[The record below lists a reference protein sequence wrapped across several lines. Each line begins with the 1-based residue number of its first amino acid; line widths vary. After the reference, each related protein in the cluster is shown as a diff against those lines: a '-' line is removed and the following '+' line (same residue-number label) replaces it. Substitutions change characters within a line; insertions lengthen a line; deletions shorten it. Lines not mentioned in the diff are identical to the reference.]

1 VRKKG
6 GRPYEPPTAREKP
19 CQMLATSQ
27 FLKSSFFDI
36 DSDES
41 IGFSFIFFFLWAPR
55 QYPLKFPFTIKMA

>member
-6 GRPYEPPTAREKP
+6 GRPYEATAREKP

-27 FLKSSFFDI
+27 FQKSSFFDI

-41 IGFSFIFFFLWAPR
+41 IGFSFIFFVCGLPGNIR
-55 QYPLKFPFTIKMA
+55 